1 MEEYL
6 IEQVGI
12 IVVNAMMVL
21 APILVALLAEYLRR
35 KIGVERL
42 KAIQEELVAKEDLV
56 LIAVQFVEQA
66 FKNAGSEEKLNEAL
80 IWVLNEAGKR
90 GIKVS
95 EAEIKGMIE
104 SCLRAFKDVYGEDW
118 AKSSE

>member
-66 FKNAGSEEKLNEAL
+66 FKNAGGEEKLNEAL

>member
-66 FKNAGSEEKLNEAL
+66 FKNAGGEEKLNEAL

-104 SCLRAFKDVYGEDW
+104 SCLRAFKDVYGEEW